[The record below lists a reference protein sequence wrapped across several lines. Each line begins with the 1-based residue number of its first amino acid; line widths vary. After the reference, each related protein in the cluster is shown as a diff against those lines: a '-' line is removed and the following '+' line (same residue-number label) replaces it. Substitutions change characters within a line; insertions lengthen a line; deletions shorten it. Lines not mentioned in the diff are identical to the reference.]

1 MDGTLSRPFSMTLN
15 RDGLLGRIMELML
28 PAVFTGLVF
37 AIGYAFITGIGVGSQ
52 AQKDIATL
60 RSDMNGR
67 FDQVQSAIGN
77 LPDVRAEMVQ
87 VERRLDQGDNR
98 AQAQSTR
105 LEQLQQS
112 TISTRSD
119 LDNLIR
125 ASQVP
130 VGRPAR

>member
-1 MDGTLSRPFSMTLN
+1 MTLN

-37 AIGYAFITGIGVGSQ
+37 AIGYVITGIGVGSQ

-130 VGRPAR
+130 VGRPVR

>member
-1 MDGTLSRPFSMTLN
+1 MTLN

-37 AIGYAFITGIGVGSQ
+37 AIGYVITGIGVGSQ